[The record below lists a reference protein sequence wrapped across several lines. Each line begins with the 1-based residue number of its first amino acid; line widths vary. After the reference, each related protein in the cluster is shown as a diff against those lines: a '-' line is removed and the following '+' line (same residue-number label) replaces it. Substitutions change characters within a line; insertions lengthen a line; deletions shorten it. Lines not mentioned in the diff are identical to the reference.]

1 MLATPIGK
9 EMYHPFERLDNSG
22 GPLRAMRLFLRQA
35 GRLDTLKHVAQVN
48 AAARNLIR
56 SRKATEPQRDS
67 LSAFAALREIS
78 LASIDLACTAHDLA
92 AVVPLR
98 QIIEVAEQ
106 LNVPLTTADRAIP
119 QVVHGP
125 VAAAVLEQK
134 LGITDEALLN
144 AVRYHTTL
152 RAQASPLEQLV
163 FIADKIAHD
172 PTARHTGFHPALLAA
187 SDTASL
193 PELCFIYLDWAV
205 TDGPRLG
212 WQLHP
217 NLVAAWAWLGVKR
230 KT

>member
-1 MLATPIGK
+1 
-9 EMYHPFERLDNSG
+9 MYNPFDRLEKTS
-22 GPLRAMRLFLRQA
+22 GPLTAVRRFLRQA
-35 GRLDTLKHVAQVN
+35 SRLDTLKHVAQVN
-48 AAARNLIR
+48 AAARALAR
-56 SRKATEPQRDS
+56 RVSPSPSRRPPKGGWWARGEGELYELD
-67 LSAFAALREIS
+67 
-78 LASIDLACTAHDLA
+78 LASTAHDLA

-98 QIIEVAEQ
+98 QILEVAEQ
-106 LNVPLTTADRAIP
+106 YNVPLSEADRAIP

-125 VAAAVLEQK
+125 VAAAVLEQE
-134 LGITDEALLN
+134 LGVTDEDVLN

-152 RAQASPLEQLV
+152 RAHASPLEQLV

-187 SDTASL
+187 RETASL

-217 NLVAAWAWLGVKR
+217 NLVTAWEWLKV
-230 KT
+230 